1 MTRQEL
7 RRKLQQIRR
16 SLPQDYAE
24 QAGMAVADAVEQRLH
39 GLEPTQ
45 TTVAVYHCF
54 AGELPTQPL
63 IERLWEHGFQTVLPV
78 LHPFA
83 KGHLLFLRYTPD
95 TRMTQNK
102 YGIEEP
108 ELRVDNVVP
117 LTDIDVLLLPLVGFD
132 EKGNRLGMGGGYYDR
147 TLAHWYNGHTPHLFP
162 IGLSYDEQRVS
173 ELPVEAWDIPL
184 PEIITPGKH
193 WRF

>member
-24 QAGMAVADAVEQRLH
+24 KAGQAVAERIAQRLK
-39 GLEPTQ
+39 GLSPEQ
-45 TTVAVYHCF
+45 KTVAVYRSF
-54 AGELPTQPL
+54 AGELPTQRV
-63 IERLWEHGFQTVLPV
+63 IERLWENGFQTVLPV

-83 KGHLLFLRYTPD
+83 KGHLLFLRYAPD
-95 TRMTQNK
+95 TPMTSNK

-117 LTDIDVLLLPLVGFD
+117 LSKIDILLLPLVGFD
-132 EKGNRLGMGGGYYDR
+132 TKGNRLGMGGGYYDR
-147 TLAHWYNGHTPHLFP
+147 TLAQWHNGHTPHLFP
-162 IGLSYDEQRVS
+162 IGLSYDEQRVD

-184 PEIITPGKH
+184 PEIITPTKH
-193 WRF
+193 WQF

>member
-24 QAGMAVADAVEQRLH
+24 KAGQAVAERIAQRLK
-39 GLEPTQ
+39 GLSSEQ
-45 TTVAVYHCF
+45 KTVAVYHSF
-54 AGELPTQPL
+54 AGELPTQRV
-63 IERLWEHGFQTVLPV
+63 IERLWENGFQTVLPV

-83 KGHLLFLRYTPD
+83 KGHLLFLRYAPD
-95 TRMTQNK
+95 TPMTTNK

-117 LTDIDVLLLPLVGFD
+117 LSKIDILLLPLVGFD
-132 EKGNRLGMGGGYYDR
+132 TKGNRLGMGGGYYDR
-147 TLAHWYNGHTPHLFP
+147 TLAQWHNGHTPHLFP
-162 IGLSYDEQRVS
+162 IGLSYDEQRVD

-184 PEIITPGKH
+184 PEIITPTKH
-193 WRF
+193 WQF

>member
-1 MTRQEL
+1 
-7 RRKLQQIRR
+7 
-16 SLPQDYAE
+16 
-24 QAGMAVADAVEQRLH
+24 
-39 GLEPTQ
+39 
-45 TTVAVYHCF
+45 
-54 AGELPTQPL
+54 
-63 IERLWEHGFQTVLPV
+63 
-78 LHPFA
+78 
-83 KGHLLFLRYTPD
+83 
-95 TRMTQNK
+95 MTQNK

-117 LTDIDVLLLPLVGFD
+117 LADIDVLLLPLVGFD

-147 TLAHWYNGHTPHLFP
+147 TLAQWYNGHAPHLFP

>member
-1 MTRQEL
+1 ME
-7 RRKLQQIRR
+7 
-16 SLPQDYAE
+16 
-24 QAGMAVADAVEQRLH
+24 VADAVEQRLR
-39 GLEPTQ
+39 GLEPAQ
-45 TTVAVYHCF
+45 TTVAVYQSF
-54 AGELPTQPL
+54 AGELPTQQV
-63 IERLWEHGFQTVLPV
+63 IKRLWENGFQTVLPV

-132 EKGNRLGMGGGYYDR
+132 EHGNRLGMGGGYYDR
-147 TLAHWYNGHTPHLFP
+147 TLAQWYNGHTPHLFP

>member
-24 QAGMAVADAVEQRLH
+24 QAGMAVADAVEQRLR
-39 GLEPTQ
+39 GLEPAQ
-45 TTVAVYHCF
+45 TTVAVYQSF
-54 AGELPTQPL
+54 AGELPTQQV
-63 IERLWEHGFQTVLPV
+63 IKRLWENGFQTVLPV

-132 EKGNRLGMGGGYYDR
+132 EHGNRLGMGGGYYDR
-147 TLAHWYNGHTPHLFP
+147 TLAQWYNGHTPHLLP

>member
-1 MTRQEL
+1 
-7 RRKLQQIRR
+7 
-16 SLPQDYAE
+16 
-24 QAGMAVADAVEQRLH
+24 MAVADAVEQRLR
-39 GLEPTQ
+39 GLEPAQ
-45 TTVAVYHCF
+45 TTVAVYHSF
-54 AGELPTQPL
+54 AGELPTQQV
-63 IERLWEHGFQTVLPV
+63 IQRLWENGFQTVLPV

-132 EKGNRLGMGGGYYDR
+132 EHGNRLGMGGGYYDR
-147 TLAHWYNGHTPHLFP
+147 TLAQWYNGHTPHLLP